1 MMELLKR
8 FEEQSGEDDL
18 DDLSGDGDD
27 NSDDESGL
35 ESRLAN
41 IDLGKACVADWVS
54 RLTHSRFHRERDL
67 RGHMG
72 YSYGRRAR

>member
-8 FEEQSGEDDL
+8 FEDQSGEDDL

-41 IDLGKACVADWVS
+41 IDLGKHA
-54 RLTHSRFHRERDL
+54 
-67 RGHMG
+67 
-72 YSYGRRAR
+72 